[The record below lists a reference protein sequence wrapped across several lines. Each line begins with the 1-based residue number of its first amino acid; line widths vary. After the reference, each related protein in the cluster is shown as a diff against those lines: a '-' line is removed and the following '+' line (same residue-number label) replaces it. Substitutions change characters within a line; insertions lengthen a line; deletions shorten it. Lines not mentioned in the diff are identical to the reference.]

1 MFLSRTCLPTNMD
14 VDLRPVFLEFL
25 IKNALMIATITLLS
39 FLILRPLFDSKR
51 RRLPPGPTG
60 LPLLGYMPFMARNN
74 TDTFMQLFSRYG
86 KIFSLRLGL
95 TDVVFISDFEV
106 LKRISKL
113 DVFNYRP
120 EFSFFTLVFPASMG
134 SCR

>member
-1 MFLSRTCLPTNMD
+1 MD

-25 IKNALMIATITLLS
+25 SKNALIIATITLLS
-39 FLILRPLFDSKR
+39 LLILRPLFDSKR

-60 LPLLGYMPFMARNN
+60 LPLLGYLTFMSRNH
-74 TDTFMQLFSRYG
+74 TDTLMQLFSRYG

>member
-1 MFLSRTCLPTNMD
+1 MD

-25 IKNALMIATITLLS
+25 SKNALIIATITLLS

-60 LPLLGYMPFMARNN
+60 LPLLGYLTFMSRNH
-74 TDTFMQLFSRYG
+74 TDTLMQLFSRYG

>member
-1 MFLSRTCLPTNMD
+1 MAAFDHARLLAFMQEHFLLMTAVT
-14 VDLRPVFLEFL
+14 L
-25 IKNALMIATITLLS
+25 ISL
-39 FLILRPLFDSKR
+39 LILRPLFDSKR

-60 LPLLGYMPFMARNN
+60 LPLLGYMPFMARNH
-74 TDTFMQLFSRYG
+74 TDTLMQMFRRYG

-120 EFSFFTLVFPASMG
+120 EFSIFTLLMPAALG
-134 SCR
+134 NCR